1 MKPFLLLAV
10 RADDPAADNEYASFL
25 SLAGLEE
32 RALYRVRLEQRPLGP
47 IDLRDWSGILLGGGP
62 FNYTDPEDRKSPLQ
76 RRVEADL
83 SNLLDAVVSEDF
95 PFLGACYGIGALG
108 SHEGAVLD
116 RRYAEPVGCVP
127 VTLTAEGRRDPLL
140 GGLPA
145 TFDAF
150 TGHKEAISRLPG
162 HAALL
167 ATSPT
172 CPVHAF
178 RIGSNVYATQF
189 HPELDVAGLCTRVD
203 VYKHAGY
210 FEPEQAGEIKAM
222 AFRTN
227 VTHPPAI
234 LRRFVRLHA
243 SDAPARPEPGLAM
256 GS

>member
-1 MKPFLLLAV
+1 MKPFLLLAI
-10 RADDPAADNEYASFL
+10 RADDAAADNEYASFL
-25 SLAGLEE
+25 SLAGLGE
-32 RALYRVRLEQRPLGP
+32 RDLHRIRLEQRPLGP

-62 FNYTDPEDRKSPLQ
+62 FNYTDPDEAKSPLQ
-76 RRVEADL
+76 QRIEADL
-83 SNLLDAVVSEDF
+83 NGLLDAVVREDF

-108 SHEGAVLD
+108 RHQGAVLD
-116 RRYAEPVGCVP
+116 RRHAEPVGSVP
-127 VTLTAEGRRDPLL
+127 VTLTPQGRRDPLL
-140 GGLPA
+140 CGLPD

-162 HAALL
+162 HIALL

-178 RIGSNVYATQF
+178 RVGSNVYATQF

-210 FEPEQAGEIKAM
+210 FEPHQAGEIKAM
-222 AFRTN
+222 AHRAD
-227 VTHPPAI
+227 VTHPPAV
-234 LRRFVRLHA
+234 LRRFVELYGIGAAAHA
-243 SDAPARPEPGLAM
+243 EPGLAL